1 MTIQIY
7 ELCGDDPKH
16 LFSPHCWKVRMAV
29 AHKGLPWETVPVP
42 FTKVASIEGG
52 ESRRIPVIRDG
63 ETVVEE
69 SYEIAKYL
77 EANYPDKPSL
87 FNGEGGEALTLQI
100 VNWSQVSL
108 HPEVARLC
116 LMDIYNS
123 LAPADQEF
131 FRASREKMF
140 GCTLEEFSAK
150 HPKDAAALNKALTPL
165 ELTLKKQPYIGG
177 STPLFADYV
186 VFGALQWLHTTSSV
200 DYLSGDTKVSGWFDS
215 LLDMYDGMGRKGKV
229 AA

>member
-7 ELCGDDPKH
+7 ELCGADPKH
-16 LFSPHCWKVRMAV
+16 LFSPHCWKIRMAV
-29 AHKGLPWETVPVP
+29 AHKGLAWETIPVP
-42 FTKVASIEGG
+42 FTKVAGIEGG

-77 EANYPDKPSL
+77 EANYADKPSL
-87 FNGEGGEALTLQI
+87 FGGEGGEALTLQI
-100 VNWSQVSL
+100 INWTQVSL

-140 GCTLEEFSAK
+140 GCTLEEFSSK
-150 HPKDAAALNKALTPL
+150 HPKNAEALNKALTPL
-165 ELTLKKQPYIGG
+165 ELTLKNQAYIGG
-177 STPLFADYV
+177 SAPLFADYV
-186 VFGALQWLHTTSSV
+186 MFGALQWLNTTSSV
-200 DYLSGDTKVSGWFDS
+200 DYLSGNTKVSGWFDS